1 LVTSVIIIEQ
11 ADSLMKKLLLTS
23 TFLVGMSPLAAQAT
37 LQIEVFDNG
46 ALIDNITGITTGAA
60 TLTAND
66 LNFANITIA
75 AQGSPILPNA
85 DLSSVTLD
93 ATAAAGFSGSHT
105 LTVDV
110 LQSAITGLGNTLSTF
125 TVNGLTNDPGP
136 TTESTF
142 ANGGLLAT
150 HTFPVALLD
159 GSFGPVSAATGAFT
173 SDEIQFAVDFTA
185 PRQSFGGS
193 EQLTTNVPESS
204 TWALLLL
211 GFTGLAFI
219 GGRRRRAPKAASI
232 VAV

>member
-1 LVTSVIIIEQ
+1 
-11 ADSLMKKLLLTS
+11 MNKLLLS
-23 TFLVGMSPLAAQAT
+23 AALLAAIGASPARAT

-46 ALIDNITGITTGAA
+46 TLIDNITGITTGAA
-60 TLTAND
+60 SLTASD
-66 LNFANITIA
+66 ANFANITVA

-93 ATAAAGFSGSHT
+93 ATAAAGFSGAHI

-142 ANGGLLAT
+142 ANGGLLAS
-150 HTFPVALLD
+150 HTFPAALLD

-173 SDEIQFAVDFTA
+173 SDETQFAVDFTA

-193 EQLTTNVPESS
+193 IQLTTGVPEPS

-211 GFTGLAFI
+211 GFGFLGFFGYRSRRVSDLAF
-219 GGRRRRAPKAASI
+219 
-232 VAV
+232 